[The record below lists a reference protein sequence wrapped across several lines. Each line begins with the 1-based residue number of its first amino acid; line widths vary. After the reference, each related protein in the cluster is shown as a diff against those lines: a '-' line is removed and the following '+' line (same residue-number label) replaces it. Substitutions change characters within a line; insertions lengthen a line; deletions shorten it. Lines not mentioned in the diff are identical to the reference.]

1 MIEMKSLDFK
11 TQQQQ
16 KPHLQSH
23 AKSNST
29 SVKVVSNDD
38 YKRSNNNPHQ
48 KQVQNTIGHAFRT
61 ITVSQPQFS
70 YFYRKV
76 QTPFTISPE
85 KQ

>member
-1 MIEMKSLDFK
+1 MLKATVHQLKWFLMMIKK
-11 TQQQQ
+11 
-16 KPHLQSH
+16 
-23 AKSNST
+23 KSNYNS
-29 SVKVVSNDD
+29 
-38 YKRSNNNPHQ
+38 HQ